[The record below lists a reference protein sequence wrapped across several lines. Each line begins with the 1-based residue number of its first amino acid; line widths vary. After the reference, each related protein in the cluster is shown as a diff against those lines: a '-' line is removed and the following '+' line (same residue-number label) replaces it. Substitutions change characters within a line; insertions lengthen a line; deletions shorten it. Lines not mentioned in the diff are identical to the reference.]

1 MSCIS
6 TITTSVFFVKTSINC
21 CSKSHPLRQIIGIV
35 YEKESCRPALAVN
48 KQVGWGGGG
57 SCVLLFTA
65 SPKASAK
72 NLIAKV

>member
-57 SCVLLFTA
+57 GHVFYFLLLPLKRARRT
-65 SPKASAK
+65 
-72 NLIAKV
+72 L